1 MEHDKPSI
9 GNVPKD
15 LRHSSTSAC
24 TISLSSSV
32 NEPTVTNE
40 VPFSGYI
47 ILFIIISAFNLWMS
61 ATVATW
67 VDVTVASLCFVPL
80 LFWDL
85 NRPYYSV
92 R

>member
-1 MEHDKPSI
+1 MTNPQLAMF
-9 GNVPKD
+9 PKD

-47 ILFIIISAFNLWMS
+47 ISFIIISGFNLWMS
-61 ATVATW
+61 GRVATW
-67 VDVTVASLCFVPL
+67 VDVTVAPLCFVPL

-85 NRPYYSV
+85 NRPDYSV